1 LTAIEI
7 EKEKLRRQ
15 VRAARNALDPEW
27 RDQAS
32 DRITDRLWSWKRL
45 ATTDAVHCYLAWRS
59 EVMTGKLIE
68 LLLQHKKKVAVP
80 KMGASKRLLENYYIQ
95 RLSAVSIGP
104 FGILEPD
111 LRQCEPAMLR
121 ELQLIFV
128 PGVAFDRRGNRLGS
142 GHGYYD
148 RFLAQSAAPRIGL
161 AFEMQI
167 VDRVPVGDHDEKMHF
182 IVTENEM
189 ITCGE

>member
-1 LTAIEI
+1 MTA
-7 EKEKLRRQ
+7 R
-15 VRAARNALDPEW
+15 
-27 RDQAS
+27 
-32 DRITDRLWSWKRL
+32 
-45 ATTDAVHCYLAWRS
+45 
-59 EVMTGKLIE
+59 LIE

-80 KMGASKRLLENYYIQ
+80 KMVIPWRLLENYYIQ
-95 RLSAVSIGP
+95 ELSAVSAGQ

-111 LRQCEPAMLR
+111 PRLCEPAMLR
-121 ELQLIFV
+121 DLQLIIV

-167 VDRVPVGDHDEKMHF
+167 VDRVPVGEHDEKMHF